1 MERILVLAAHPDDDV
16 LGSGGSIHMWATQ
29 GIVVRSVAIAD
40 GVSSRLEQPQSAAQ
54 RQDSAV
60 AALERLGVVDVSF
73 LGYPDQE
80 LDTLSLLTLTQCLT
94 KEIQDFQPTTVV
106 THSLSDLNLDHRLV
120 AEAAAV
126 ACRPQPD
133 SPVRRVLHFEVPSAT
148 GWRHGADKFTP
159 VFWTD
164 ISESLRAKIEALEF
178 FADEMRPWPH
188 ARSLEAIDALARWRG
203 ASIGRAA
210 AEAFEVSLFIEGSE
224 VS

>member
-1 MERILVLAAHPDDDV
+1 MDRILVIAAHPDDEV
-16 LGSGGSIHMWATQ
+16 LGSGGSIHGWTTQ
-29 GIVVRSVAIAD
+29 GMVVRSIAVAD
-40 GVSSRLEQPQSAAQ
+40 GVSSRIKQPQSAAQ
-54 RQDSAV
+54 RQESAV
-60 AALERLGVVDVSF
+60 AALERLGVADVGF

-80 LDTLSLLTLTQCLT
+80 LDTLSLLSLAQVLTQ
-94 KEIQDFQPTTVV
+94 EIDNFQPTTVV
-106 THSLSDLNLDHRLV
+106 THSLSDLNLDHRVV
-120 AEAAAV
+120 AEASAV
-126 ACRPQPD
+126 ACRPQPN

-164 ISESLRAKIEALEF
+164 ISASLRAKIEALEC

-210 AEAFEVSLFIEGSE
+210 AEAFEVSLFIEGVE
-224 VS
+224 VP